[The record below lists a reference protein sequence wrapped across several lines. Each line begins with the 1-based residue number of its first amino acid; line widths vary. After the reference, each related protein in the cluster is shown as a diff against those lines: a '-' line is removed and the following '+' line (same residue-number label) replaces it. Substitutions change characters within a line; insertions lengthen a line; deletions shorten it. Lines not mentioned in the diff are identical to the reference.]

1 MKRYDATYLKK
12 AVEQVLVCC
21 GMKQRHAMLLTSHL
35 IQADAYGV
43 HSHGLA
49 VLPGHVQRVL
59 RGGYV
64 LDGEIQV
71 VRQTAAFAVIDANNL
86 CGMVSAHDAMALA
99 LKNVEQSGMY
109 AVFSRGGIPLARHF
123 PMY

>member
-12 AVEQVLVCC
+12 AVEQVLICC

-49 VLPGHVQRVL
+49 VLPDMCN
-59 RGGYV
+59 GYYAA
-64 LDGEIQV
+64 DMCWMGRYKWYG
-71 VRQTAAFAVIDANNL
+71 RQL
-86 CGMVSAHDAMALA
+86 
-99 LKNVEQSGMY
+99 
-109 AVFSRGGIPLARHF
+109 PL
-123 PMY
+123 P